1 MRPRLL
7 DRLTSTH
14 ARMRTPST
22 TRTAKS
28 ARTRKRSLT
37 LLGVLIF
44 LVVAAV
50 AGYAVAAPRGPT
62 PTIVTGPSGATSSTS
77 ARFTFTGAR
86 GDTYECSL
94 DGAAFVACTSPA
106 SYGGLRD
113 GGHAFRLRERTRA
126 GQVGDPVERAW
137 TVDTSAPPAPVIV
150 QQPPAVTNQ
159 TSARFAYTNA
169 EAGVTYECRVSG
181 VAYQACTNPVSWWGL
196 SGDGPNSLVTFT
208 VRARDAA
215 GNVGPATSYTW
226 RIDTTAPPRPT
237 LTQQPANPSA
247 SDAAT
252 FAFVDREAGVSFECQ
267 LDGAAYAACTS
278 PKAYTALAAGTH
290 RFSVRAVDAAGNRS
304 ASVDYAWRA
313 TPATTGQPFT
323 MSGGYAGLLY
333 PGKSAD
339 LAIRVV
345 NPNGEAIVV
354 ESLVVTIQ
362 PGSSKPGCD
371 GPANLQIAPSNVSA
385 ANPLTVPAN
394 GSVALP
400 SGGVSAPQVTMQ
412 NLATNQDACKG
423 ATFTFSYSGS
433 AHS

>member
-1 MRPRLL
+1 
-7 DRLTSTH
+7 
-14 ARMRTPST
+14 MRTPLT

-28 ARTRKRSLT
+28 ARAKKRSLT

-44 LVVAAV
+44 LAVAAI

-62 PTIVTGPSGATSSTS
+62 PTIVTGPSGATSDTS

-86 GDTYECSL
+86 GDTYECQL
-94 DGAAFVACTSPA
+94 DGAAFAACTSPR
-106 SYGGLRD
+106 SYSGLRD
-113 GGHAFRLRERTRA
+113 GSHTFNLRERTRA
-126 GQVGDPVERAW
+126 GQVGDPVARTW
-137 TVDTSAPPAPVIV
+137 TVDTRAPPAPIIT
-150 QQPPAVTNQ
+150 QQPPLVTNQ

-169 EAGVTYECRVSG
+169 EPGVAYECKVSG
-181 VAYQACTNPVSWWGL
+181 IDYQACTNPVSWYGL

-237 LTQQPANPSA
+237 LTQQPPNPSA
-247 SDAAT
+247 SDGAT
-252 FAFVDREAGVSFECQ
+252 FAFTDREAGVGYECS

-278 PKAYTALAAGTH
+278 PKTYTGLSAATH
-290 RFSVRAVDAAGNRS
+290 RIGVRAVDTAGNRS
-304 ASVDYAWRA
+304 AAVEYAWRV
-313 TPATTGQPFT
+313 TSATTGQPFT
-323 MSGGYAGLLY
+323 ISGGYGGLLY
-333 PGKSAD
+333 PGKTAD
-339 LAIRVV
+339 LSLRVV
-345 NPNGEAIVV
+345 NPNGEAILV
-354 ESLVVTIQ
+354 ESIVVTIQ

-371 GPANLQIAPSNVSA
+371 GPANLQIAASNVTA

-394 GSVALP
+394 GSVTLP
-400 SGGVSAPQVTMQ
+400 AGGVTAPQVTMK

-423 ATFTFSYSGS
+423 ATFSFAYSGS